1 MERRSAWRL
10 DLESRNQRI
19 IVLYT
24 RHIHRKKIAALMKMQ
39 YEAVSKVIQK
49 HQTLTTPEIVHH
61 SESYDVGFRHSER

>member
-1 MERRSAWRL
+1 MERRSVWRL

-24 RHIHRKKIAALMKMQ
+24 RHIHRKRIASMMGMQ

-49 HQTLTTPEIVHH
+49 YQTLTMPEIVRHI
-61 SESYDVGFRHSER
+61 ESYDVEFRHSER

>member
-24 RHIHRKKIAALMKMQ
+24 RHIHRKKIAAIMKMQ

-49 HQTLTTPEIVHH
+49 YQTLTSPEIVRHT
-61 SESYDVGFRHSER
+61 ESYDVGFLHSER